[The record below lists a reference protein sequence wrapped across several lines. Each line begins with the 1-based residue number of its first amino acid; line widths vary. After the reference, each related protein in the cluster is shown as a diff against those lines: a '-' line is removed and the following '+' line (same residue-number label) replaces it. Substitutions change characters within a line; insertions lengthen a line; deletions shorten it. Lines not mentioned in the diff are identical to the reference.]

1 MEGELINKIPHIYV
15 EENMNRF
22 LKLTLLC
29 TLSIGSS
36 VASSNQTKPGA
47 IINAKLT
54 IDSEVELRKG
64 NVILMGDKEGKG
76 GILQFNQKSYIKGS
90 VIATTA
96 DTRAPRKI
104 LIQNEKPM
112 TVYITMI
119 KKNEIPKDVK
129 FSTDISSSSELAYY
143 QTFIS
148 DSIKLLS
155 HNSGIEENEI
165 TQENVEDYILF
176 EFDSIWEE
184 SYNQNTNAIIFKNLN
199 QIGWTE
205 GNKLKNYTP
214 RPVLVPE
221 TDTTNSTLT
230 ASLVA
235 TEENPLKIQNNGTSI
250 VKLIGDNSNAN
261 VIITKTAD
269 GAASTV
275 IIAKAQA
282 FPKKVDFKP
291 SSIIELRNEGNPN
304 DTFEIDDT
312 KLNNFAI
319 NGTIVASG
327 IKQDDKFVDDPYVNI
342 KLSSF

>member
-1 MEGELINKIPHIYV
+1 
-15 EENMNRF
+15 MNNF
-22 LKLTLLC
+22 FKLTLLL
-29 TLSIGSS
+29 TIFTASPYASNQVVPVAIVNDKLITASEAQLVEKSVIQIGSI
-36 VASSNQTKPGA
+36 A
-47 IINAKLT
+47 
-54 IDSEVELRKG
+54 D
-64 NVILMGDKEGKG
+64 KG
-76 GILQFNQKSYIKGS
+76 GILQFNEKSYIKGS
-90 VIATTA
+90 VIATTNSVA
-96 DTRAPRKI
+96 SNRKI
-104 LIQNEKPM
+104 LIHDEKPM
-112 TVYITMI
+112 TVYISMVKRSEVPSDI
-119 KKNEIPKDVK
+119 K
-129 FSTDISSSSELAYY
+129 FSTGISSSSELAFY